1 MPLSFKIIIYQ
12 QSIVQALF
20 LMSYELDRDEMTTTI
35 LHCLSI
41 TDCNGLEENIS
52 IKSRKFTIN

>member
-1 MPLSFKIIIYQ
+1 MPLFFKIIIYQ

-20 LMSYELDRDEMTTTI
+20 LMSYELDRDEMAAII

-41 TDCNGLEENIS
+41 TDCNDLEENIS
-52 IKSRKFTIN
+52 IKSHKFTIN